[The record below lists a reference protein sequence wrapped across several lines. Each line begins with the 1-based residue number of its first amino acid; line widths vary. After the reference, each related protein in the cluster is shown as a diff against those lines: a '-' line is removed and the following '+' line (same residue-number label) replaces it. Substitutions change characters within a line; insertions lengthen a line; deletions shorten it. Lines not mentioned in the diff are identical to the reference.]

1 MNLTLQ
7 ITNFQSKPHTVQDDI
22 ENTKRAKTAKR
33 KELSESEKYNLD
45 DCFVSVTSESYNCI
59 QTTGAK
65 FEGMQAKKRD
75 ALANLDSLK
84 LNGGKNPAKVEERM
98 KKEVK
103 KAESAGSADGKSK
116 KASKDSDD
124 SADDKSKDRD
134 VKSDDKS
141 KDSDDKPDDKSKDS
155 DDKPD
160 DKSQDSDDSADD
172 NSKDNDARL
181 KDKSKEVER
190 AGEKLKRFEGV
201 QRVSEA
207 NTDDDSN
214 EENEENDEDS
224 APEESDE

>member
-65 FEGMQAKKRD
+65 FEEMQAKKRD
-75 ALANLDSLK
+75 ALANLDSLE

-124 SADDKSKDRD
+124 SADDKSKDSD
-134 VKSDDKS
+134 VKS
-141 KDSDDKPDDKSKDS
+141 DDKSKDS

>member
-45 DCFVSVTSESYNCI
+45 DCFVSLSSESYNCI

-65 FEGMQAKKRD
+65 FEEMQAKKRD
-75 ALANLDSLK
+75 AQANLDSIK

-103 KAESAGSADGKSK
+103 KAESDGSADDKSK
-116 KASKDSDD
+116 KESKDSYD
-124 SADDKSKDRD
+124 SADDKSKDSD
-134 VKSDDKS
+134 VKS
-141 KDSDDKPDDKSKDS
+141 DDKSKDS

-172 NSKDNDARL
+172 NSKDNDDRL
-181 KDKSKEVER
+181 KDKSKDVER
-190 AGEKLKRFEGV
+190 AGEKLKQLRFEGV
-201 QRVSEA
+201 QRVFEA

>member
-33 KELSESEKYNLD
+33 KELSESEKYNLG
-45 DCFVSVTSESYNCI
+45 DCFVSHSYESYNCI

-65 FEGMQAKKRD
+65 FEEMQAQKRD
-75 ALANLDSLK
+75 AQANLDSLK

-103 KAESAGSADGKSK
+103 KAESDGSADDKSK

-124 SADDKSKDRD
+124 SADDKSKDSD

-141 KDSDDKPDDKSKDS
+141 NDN

-172 NSKDNDARL
+172 NSKDSDDRL
-181 KDKSKEVER
+181 KDKSKDVER
-190 AGEKLKRFEGV
+190 AGEKLKQQRFEGV